1 MKLFQIEEPLGGV
14 ADPSLPG
21 AAIGVDAS
29 GAAAEVAFSVGG
41 NAVVLH
47 DREDFAQ
54 ILPVPQATASAAAW
68 RALLEGARLRA
79 ERALARPVSHAV
91 ILLPSSVSPGI
102 AEALHAAAVEAG
114 IEILRLTSVDE
125 VSREDAP
132 ALVAARLAEDLMPR
146 PGTKNLAATYAT

>member
-1 MKLFQIEEPLGGV
+1 MKLFQIEEPPGGP
-14 ADPSLPG
+14 ADARLPG

-29 GAAAEVAFSVGG
+29 AASAEVAFSVGG

-54 ILPVPQATASAAAW
+54 ILPVPEVTASTAAW
-68 RALLEGARLRA
+68 RALFEGARLRA

-91 ILLPSSVSPGI
+91 ILLPSPVPPGI
-102 AEALHAAAVEAG
+102 AEVLHAAATEAG
-114 IEILRLTSVDE
+114 IEILQLTSVGE
-125 VSREDAP
+125 ASREAAP

-146 PGTKNLAATYAT
+146 PGTESLAATYVT